1 MITLAVCRDTESCWG
16 IKRLNKQF
24 LMLAGVG
31 VVVMAA
37 LVFGLYSGNKASHL
51 ELKGK
56 VIKARNGSLDEM
68 GSVSVLDFRL
78 ENPSDVRFVVRQVK
92 VTLEKADGSKVE
104 GQLTSK
110 TDLKQLFEYNKF
122 LGKPYNDTLSIK
134 DQIGAHQQVDR
145 MVAARFELPL
155 KDLESSKS
163 IVLWIQDLDG
173 AEFETTY
180 KLG

>member
-1 MITLAVCRDTESCWG
+1 MNARV
-16 IKRLNKQF
+16 F
-24 LMLAGVG
+24 LLAGLG
-31 VVVMAA
+31 LVVVGA
-37 LVFGLYSGNKASHL
+37 LVFGLYSGNKGAHL

-56 VIKARNGSLDEM
+56 VIKVRNGALDDEN
-68 GSVSVLDFRL
+68 SVAVIDFRID
-78 ENPSDVRFVVRQVK
+78 NQSDVRFVVRQVK

-110 TDLKQLFEYNKF
+110 TDIKQLFEYNKF
-122 LGKPYNDTLSIK
+122 LGVAFNDTLSIK
-134 DQIGAHQQVDR
+134 DDVGAHKQIDR
-145 MVAARFELPL
+145 MVAARFEIPL
-155 KDLESSKS
+155 KDLESGKS